1 MVRELCL
8 CCAVGE
14 LGFGKWAI
22 EEIVGAFLD
31 LGLVTGKVMGALFVL
46 ISLGRRERKGAEK
59 C

>member
-1 MVRELCL
+1 M
-8 CCAVGE
+8 GE